1 MTTESKKC
9 SPSAALLHAGIPRCV
24 FTQGHDKQSCQV
36 VLANSLG
43 TQSLQEVIERII
55 VMAISHGNQLEQAV
69 NGMKSW

>member
-43 TQSLQEVIERII
+43 TQSLQVIERII
-55 VMAISHGNQLEQAV
+55 VMAISHDN
-69 NGMKSW
+69 